1 MSKRIWLVAGL
12 AAGLLIAGVA
22 AVTAHEGGDAVHGA
36 ALYAE
41 NCLVCHG
48 PRGEARLDGH
58 AALGGAIAY
67 GLEFTEVVAQGI
79 PETFMGPWGTE
90 YGGPL
95 SEDDLADLDAYAA
108 TWAGTETPPLPAVD
122 IPAGLAGDA
131 AAGADVFLSNCAGCH
146 GPAGEGRGDLARY
159 PALELSPDVVTAT
172 RRGVSGSLMP
182 PFAEVAGGPLTEAE
196 IGQIAAYVRTWERPS
211 AMQVAAE
218 ASPEGAGL
226 LILLIGMAAI
236 VLVGGA
242 VMSGRGGSKQ

>member
-1 MSKRIWLVAGL
+1 MSKRIWLAAAL

-58 AALGGAIAY
+58 AAFGGAIAY
-67 GLEFTEVVAQGI
+67 GLEFTNAVAQGI
-79 PETFMGPWGTE
+79 PETFMGPWGSA

-95 SEDDLADLDAYAA
+95 SEADLADLDAYAA
-108 TWAGTETPPLPAVD
+108 TWAVGEIPPLPAPK
-122 IPAGLAGDA
+122 IPEGLAGDA
-131 AAGADVFLSNCAGCH
+131 AAGAELFLTNCAGCH

-159 PALELSPDVVTAT
+159 PALELGPDVITAT
-172 RRGVSGSLMP
+172 RRGVNNSLMP
-182 PFAEVAGGPLTEAE
+182 AFAETSGGPLTEAE
-196 IGQIAAYVRTWERPS
+196 IGQIVAYVRTWERPS

-226 LILLIGMAAI
+226 LILMIGMGAI
-236 VLVGGA
+236 LLVGGA
-242 VMSGRGGSKQ
+242 VMSGRGRSKQ